1 MKKSKFFFLL
11 IALLVMG
18 KSSWAQNQWH
28 ETWTSGG
35 TTCTL
40 TMDDHDFY
48 TLTVSVAEGQ
58 DGVMADYTET
68 APAPWHEYVT
78 DIHTLVIEEGV
89 KEIGKWA
96 FIQFNINSVTLPQ
109 SLRVIKTDAFRNST
123 MSIIDIPST
132 VTYIEAG
139 AFHYC
144 EQLYDVYC
152 YAKAE
157 DILWGG
163 SNLDFITGEG
173 TASYPYPR
181 TTKMHVLPTRL
192 AAFQSK
198 YGTSLNVTFTA
209 ENMAPTDSWTDPGNY
224 AESFSSAEGN
234 TINIQN
240 EAELARLAYLL
251 NSGEQGFD
259 QHGVIN
265 LAADL
270 DLSEH
275 YWIPI
280 GDAAHPFGSTFN
292 GNGHQITD
300 VYVNRSDQ
308 AYNGLFG
315 YAEGK
320 YWDDY
325 HGVGLNQANIN
336 NLVLKN
342 SIIIGG
348 DFTGGIVGRMT
359 YSSFLTN
366 VVCHAQ
372 VSGSG
377 NAGGLIGEVQ
387 DASYDHFV
395 SGSSPYPPEIKD
407 CLYLGNAVTGSNGY
421 TGYIIG
427 NYVLRYDV
435 TPPCVGAEVINTY
448 FCNNNLPDINPKD
461 VRAYIFKK
469 QVTVSPKVK
478 VDFSGTGV
486 AYNDVF
492 YAPNGAT
499 VNFNVYCEDL
509 SEIVTGVSVN
519 GTSVGTTSGSYSYTV
534 DASTPTE
541 YTINVTTESIGITGE
556 GTADNPYIITNEAQW
571 NAIAR
576 EVEQGR
582 NFSGQYLKLGN
593 DISVSTM
600 VGTSNDYHHTYFF
613 AGNFN
618 GDGHTL
624 TFNCGTESEPFN
636 EDYCA
641 PFHSAKNATITNLTV
656 VGDIY
661 TARRY
666 AAGFIAESENN
677 IIQDC
682 LSSINIHSTYAG
694 QGCHGGFMG
703 YVSCGGLTSQIIGC
717 VFNGSLL
724 GPNTTKVGGF
734 VGIGYAS
741 GVAYGHVQVNN
752 SFFVP
757 TNITV
762 GEDESCTF
770 VTRSGFDLYRGD
782 MSFYTTAL
790 GTVQGQPCS
799 TQTSENEI
807 YRKHTPIDGE
817 TYYSAI
823 TITDLESTYYGDGNA
838 ISVNP
843 TLKDAYDHLLTLETD
858 YTLTIY
864 DNENNI
870 VEELTASGNYTL
882 IINSVEDGN
891 CFGSKTHPF
900 NVVRLPG
907 SGTADDP
914 FIIASAEDWETFAN
928 TVKQGNTYSG
938 KYVSLTEDIT
948 VPMEEDTNDAVM
960 VGTSEHPFAGT
971 FTSAE
976 QKTLTF
982 NCGTE
987 EEPFDY
993 DYCAP
998 FRYIDGAT
1006 IEKLNIA
1013 GIIYTDDQYA
1023 GGLVAQAKGAWSI
1036 KDCVNSVSL
1045 NSTMGDY
1052 DDGFGYYGGFVG
1064 EAIECGGENTGFLRC
1079 IFKGQFAGGEDIKA
1093 VGGFVGEVADGETLY
1108 VKECLFMPY
1117 LIDLAPDDSN
1127 NSTIAR
1133 GGISCEQVFYVNPLG
1148 AEQGFQAYAYT
1159 TEPAGIGEHI
1169 EDNLFASFFEN
1180 GILYAEQYYAP
1191 TQPYYFII
1199 EGAWNNPDN
1208 WKEGGLPDPSTNVV
1222 IRANATIPSD
1232 CLAVAGAVL
1241 VDNGYTLTIEDGGQL
1256 VHGNAGLTATVKK
1269 NVIGVGTD
1277 VWETANDGW
1286 YFIASP
1292 IEDALAISSFPLGR
1306 FYDLYRFNGS
1316 TMKWENYNNIEH
1328 ASDFAT
1334 LNNGT
1339 GYLYANATDF
1349 TLSFT
1354 GELKPYSEANHANE
1368 VDVDAGWN
1376 LIGNPFVCNVYA
1388 DRSFYKMNA
1397 AGTAIEA
1404 VENYGANPIAPC
1416 TGIVINAAEA
1426 GAVTFTRNAPSMS
1439 NNNGNIQIALAQTT
1453 NTRGAATAIDNA
1465 IVSFNEGTTLP
1476 KFRFGDNAEIYIPQG
1491 NEDYAIVSAEA
1502 QGELPLNFKAHENG
1516 TYTLTVS
1523 ETANSQLSTV
1533 NYLHL
1538 IDNMTGA
1545 DIDLLSNPAYTFQ
1558 AKTTDYVSRFK
1569 LVFSISGDANDDNAP
1584 FAFISN
1590 GEIIINGTGTLQ
1602 VIDLLGHVLI
1612 TDEVNSAFRIQHSAF
1627 STGVYVLRLIDG
1639 ENVRTQKI
1647 VID

>member
-1 MKKSKFFFLL
+1 MKRTSIFFLL
-11 IALLVMG
+11 VALLVIG
-18 KSSWAQNQWH
+18 KFSWAQDEWPK
-28 ETWTSGG
+28 TWTSGG

-40 TMDDHDFY
+40 TMDQQY
-48 TLTVSVAEGQ
+48 YYALTVSVAEGQ
-58 DGVMADYTET
+58 DGIMADYTET

-78 DIHTLVIEEGV
+78 NIHTLVIEEGV

-123 MSIIDIPST
+123 MTIIYIPST

-181 TTKMHVLPTRL
+181 TTKMHVYPTRV

-209 ENMAPTDSWTDPGNY
+209 ENMAPTDSWTDAGNY

-251 NSGEQGFD
+251 NSGEQSFD
-259 QHGVIN
+259 QDGVIN

-270 DLSEH
+270 DLSAH
-275 YWIPI
+275 YWVPI

-292 GNGHQITD
+292 GNGHQISD
-300 VYVNRSDQ
+300 VYVNRGDQ

-320 YWDDY
+320 YWDEHY
-325 HGVGLNQANIN
+325 GVGLNKAKIN
-336 NLVLKN
+336 DLVLKN

-359 YSSFLTN
+359 YWSFLTN

-387 DASYDHFV
+387 DASYDHLI
-395 SGSSPYPPEIKD
+395 SGSTPYPPEIKN

-427 NYVLRYDV
+427 NYLLRYDT

-448 FCNNNLPDINPKD
+448 FCNNNLPDINQKD

-509 SEIVTGVSVN
+509 SEVVNGVSVN
-519 GTSVGTTSGSYSYTV
+519 GTLVGTTSGSYSYTV
-534 DASTPTE
+534 DASTATE
-541 YTINVTTESIGITGE
+541 YNINVTTENIGITGE

-571 NAIAR
+571 NTIAR
-576 EVEQGR
+576 EVAQER
-582 NFSGQYLKLGN
+582 NFSGQYLKLDA
-593 DISVSTM
+593 DISVTTM
-600 VGTSNDYHHTYFF
+600 VGTSNDYHFNKFF

-641 PFHSAKNATITNLTV
+641 PFHSAKNAIITNLTV

-703 YVSCGGLTSQIIGC
+703 YVDCTQQTSQIIGC
-717 VFNGSLL
+717 VFNGSLI

-734 VGIGYAS
+734 VGIGDCR
-741 GVAYGHVQVNN
+741 GMAYGHVQVND

-762 GEDESCTF
+762 GTDESCTF
-770 VTRSGFDLYRGD
+770 ATRGGFDLYRGD

-807 YRKHTPIDGE
+807 YRKHTPIDGG

-838 ISVNP
+838 INVNP
-843 TLKDAYDHLLTLETD
+843 TLKDAYEHLLTLGTD

-864 DNENNI
+864 DAENNI
-870 VEELTASGNYTL
+870 VDELTASGNYTL
-882 IINSVEDGN
+882 IISSVEGGN

-938 KYVSLTEDIT
+938 KYVSLTKDIT
-948 VPMEEDTNDAVM
+948 VSTM
-960 VGTSEHPFAGT
+960 VGTSDHPFTGT

-1013 GIIYTDDQYA
+1013 GTIYTDDQYA

-1064 EAIECGGENTGFLRC
+1064 EAIECGGEGAEILRC
-1079 IFKGQFAGGEDIKA
+1079 IFNGQFVGQNAKA
-1093 VGGFVGEVADGETLY
+1093 VGGFVGEVAEGHTLY
-1108 VKECLFMPY
+1108 VKECLFMPF

-1159 TEPAGIGEHI
+1159 TEPAGIGEYLENNH
-1169 EDNLFASFFEN
+1169 FASFYEN
-1180 GILYAEQYYAP
+1180 GIHYAEQYYAP
-1191 TQPYYFII
+1191 TPPYYFIR
-1199 EGAWNNPDN
+1199 EGDWSNPDN
-1208 WKEGGLPDPSTNVV
+1208 WKEGGLPTASDNVV
-1222 IRANATIPSD
+1222 IRANATIPSG

-1292 IEDALAISSFPLGR
+1292 IEDALAISSFTLGR
-1306 FYDLYRFNGS
+1306 FHDLYRFNGS

-1328 ASDFAT
+1328 AIDFAT

-1339 GYLYANATDF
+1339 GYLYANAIDF
-1349 TLSFT
+1349 TLYFT

-1368 VDVDAGWN
+1368 VGVDAGWN

-1397 AGTAIEA
+1397 EGTAIEA
-1404 VENYGANPIAPC
+1404 VENYADNPIAPC

-1426 GAVTFTRNAPSMS
+1426 DSVTFTRNAPSMS
-1439 NNNGNIQIALAQTT
+1439 NNKGNIQIALAQAS
-1453 NTRGAATAIDNA
+1453 NTRGNAIIDNA
-1465 IVSFNEGTTLP
+1465 IVSFNEGTALP

-1491 NEDYAIVSAEA
+1491 NEDYAIVSAET
-1502 QGELPLNFKAHENG
+1502 QGELPLNFKARENG

-1523 ETANSQLSTV
+1523 ETANCQLSTV

-1545 DIDLLSNPAYTFQ
+1545 DIDLLSQPAYTFQ
-1558 AKTTDYVSRFK
+1558 AKTTDYASRFR
-1569 LVFSISGDANDDNAP
+1569 LVFAMNNEDNPNNNDN
-1584 FAFISN
+1584 FAFESN
-1590 GEIIINGTGTLQ
+1590 GAIIVNGTGTLQ

-1612 TDEVNSAFRIQHSAF
+1612 TDEVNSAFHIPHSAF

>member
-1 MKKSKFFFLL
+1 MKRTGLFFLL
-11 IALLVMG
+11 FALLVMG
-18 KSSWAQNQWH
+18 KFSWAQNGWH
-28 ETWTSGG
+28 ETWTSGR

-40 TMDDHDFY
+40 TMDDHNFY
-48 TLTVSVAEGQ
+48 ALTVSVGEGQ
-58 DGVMADYTET
+58 DGVMADYTSD

-173 TASYPYPR
+173 TTSYPFPR
-181 TTKMHVLPTRL
+181 TTKMHVFPTRL

-198 YGTSLNVTFTA
+198 YGTSLNVTFTS

-224 AESFSSAEGN
+224 AESFSSYEGN

-251 NSGEQGFD
+251 NSGEQSFD
-259 QHGVIN
+259 QDGVIN

-270 DLSEH
+270 DLSAH
-275 YWIPI
+275 YWVPI
-280 GDAAHPFGSTFN
+280 GDAIHPFGSTFN
-292 GNGHQITD
+292 GNGHQISD
-300 VYVNRSDQ
+300 VYVNRGDQ

-315 YAEGK
+315 HAEGK
-320 YWDDY
+320 YWDEHY
-325 HGVGLNQANIN
+325 GVGLNKAKIN
-336 NLVLKN
+336 DLVLKN

-359 YSSFLTN
+359 YWSFLTN
-366 VVCHAQ
+366 VVCYAQ

-387 DASYDHFV
+387 DASYDHLI
-395 SGSSPYPPEIKD
+395 SGSTPYPPEIKN
-407 CLYLGNAVTGSNGY
+407 CLYLGNAVTGSDGF

-427 NYVLRYDV
+427 NYLLRYDV
-435 TPPCVGAEVINTY
+435 TPPCVGAEVTNTY
-448 FCNNNLPDINPKD
+448 FCNNNLPDINQKD

-478 VDFSGTGV
+478 IDFSGTGV
-486 AYNDVF
+486 AYNDAF

-509 SEIVTGVSVN
+509 SEVVNGVSVN

-534 DASTPTE
+534 DASTATE
-541 YTINVTTESIGITGE
+541 YIINVTTEDIGFTGE
-556 GTADNPYIITNEAQW
+556 GTAENPYIITTEEQW
-571 NAIAR
+571 NTIAR
-576 EVEQGR
+576 EVAQER
-582 NFSGQYLKLGN
+582 NFSGQYLKLGA
-593 DISVSTM
+593 DISVTTM
-600 VGTSNDYHHTYFF
+600 VGTSNDYHFNRFF

-641 PFHSAKNATITNLTV
+641 PFHSAKNAIITNLTV

-666 AAGFIAESENN
+666 AAGFVAESQNN

-703 YVSCGGLTSQIIGC
+703 YVDCTQQTSQIIGC

-734 VGIGYAS
+734 VGIGDCR
-741 GVAYGHVQVNN
+741 GMAYGHVQVND

-762 GEDESCTF
+762 GEDGSCTF
-770 VTRSGFDLYRGD
+770 VTKGGFDLYRGD
-782 MSFYTTAL
+782 MAFYTTAL

-817 TYYSAI
+817 MYYSAI
-823 TITDLESTYYGDGNA
+823 TITNLESTYYGDGNA

-843 TLKDAYDHLLTLETD
+843 TLKDAYGHTLNLETD

-864 DNENNI
+864 DAENNI

-882 IINSVEDGN
+882 IISSVEGGN
-891 CFGSKTHPF
+891 CFGSKTHAF
-900 NVVRLPG
+900 TVVRLPG
-907 SGTADDP
+907 SGTAEDP
-914 FIIASAEDWETFAN
+914 FIIASTQDWEVFAN
-928 TVKQGNTYSG
+928 TVNQGNTYSG
-938 KYVSLTEDIT
+938 KYVSLTADIT
-948 VPMEEDTNDAVM
+948 VSTM
-960 VGTSEHPFAGT
+960 VGTSEHPFTGT
-971 FTSAE
+971 FSSAE

-982 NCGTE
+982 NYGTE
-987 EEPFDY
+987 EEPFNY

-1013 GIIYTDDQYA
+1013 GSIYIHDQYA
-1023 GGLVAQAKGAWSI
+1023 GGLVAQANGAWSI
-1036 KDCVNSVSL
+1036 KDCVNSVSIH
-1045 NSTMGDY
+1045 STIGNIY
-1052 DDGFGYYGGFVG
+1052 DGFGYYGGFVG
-1064 EAIECGGENTGFLRC
+1064 EAVECGGEGTGILRC
-1079 IFKGQFAGGEDIKA
+1079 IFKGQFVGPNAKA
-1093 VGGFVGEVADGETLY
+1093 VGGFVGEVAAGYTLY
-1108 VKECLFMPY
+1108 VKECLFMPF
-1117 LIDLAPDDSN
+1117 LIDLALDDTN

-1133 GGISCEQVFYVNPLG
+1133 GGISCDKVFYVNPLG
-1148 AEQGFQAYAYT
+1148 AEQGFQAYTYALM
-1159 TEPAGIGEHI
+1159 PSDIGEHL
-1169 EDNLFASFFEN
+1169 EDNLFASFYEN
-1180 GILYAEQYYAP
+1180 GIYYEGQYYAP
-1191 TQPYYFII
+1191 SKPFYFII
-1199 EGAWNNPDN
+1199 AGNWNNPDN
-1208 WKEGGLPDPSTNVV
+1208 WKEGGLPTASNNVV
-1222 IRANATIPSD
+1222 IRANATIPSG
-1232 CLAVAGAVL
+1232 CVAVAGAVL

-1269 NVIGVGTD
+1269 EITGVGNSWLSD
-1277 VWETANDGW
+1277 NNGW
-1286 YFIASP
+1286 HFIASP
-1292 IEDALAISSFPLGR
+1292 IVAENGIDPEVISHLIGINF
-1306 FYDLYRFNGS
+1306 DLYRLKG
-1316 TMKWENYNNIEH
+1316 TRWENAKVDDE
-1328 ASDFAT
+1328 DFV
-1334 LNNGT
+1334 LENGT
-1339 GYLYANATDF
+1339 GYLYANKRTVSLRF
-1349 TLSFT
+1349 S
-1354 GELKPYSEANHANE
+1354 GELKPYSEANGSNE
-1368 VDVDAGWN
+1368 VSVSAGWN

-1397 AGTAIEA
+1397 EGTAVEA
-1404 VENYGANPIAPC
+1404 VENYAAYPIAPC
-1416 TGIVINAAEA
+1416 TGIVIKANEA
-1426 GAVTFTRNAPSMS
+1426 GTVTLTKGTQQQNANQGS
-1439 NNNGNIQIALAQTT
+1439 IQITLSQVVEPVETPSAKVGPSTSSGTLT
-1453 NTRGAATAIDNA
+1453 IDKA
-1465 IVSFNEGTTLP
+1465 IVSFNENAALP
-1476 KFRFGDNAEIYIPQG
+1476 KFRYGDNAEIYISQG
-1491 NEDYAIVSAEA
+1491 NDDYAIAYSDK
-1502 QGELPLNFKAHENG
+1502 QGEMPLNFKAKEDNE
-1516 TYTLTVS
+1516 YI
-1523 ETANSQLSTV
+1523 LSF
-1533 NYLHL
+1533 NLEGIEMDYLHL
-1538 IDNMTGA
+1538 IDCMTGA
-1545 DIDLLSNPAYTFQ
+1545 DIDLLQ
-1558 AKTTDYVSRFK
+1558 APSYSFKATTQDDESRFK
-1569 LVFSISGDANDDNAP
+1569 LVFAA
-1584 FAFISN
+1584 
-1590 GEIIINGTGTLQ
+1590 
-1602 VIDLLGHVLI
+1602 
-1612 TDEVNSAFRIQHSAF
+1612 
-1627 STGVYVLRLIDG
+1627 
-1639 ENVRTQKI
+1639 KK
-1647 VID
+1647 

>member
-1 MKKSKFFFLL
+1 
-11 IALLVMG
+11 MG
-18 KSSWAQNQWH
+18 KFSWAQDEWPK
-28 ETWTSGG
+28 TWISGG

-40 TMDDHDFY
+40 TMDDHNFY
-48 TLTVSVAEGQ
+48 ALTVSVAEGQ
-58 DGVMADYTET
+58 DGVMADYTESS
-68 APAPWHEYVT
+68 PAPWHEYVT

-123 MSIIDIPST
+123 MSTIDIPST

-163 SNLDFITGEG
+163 SNADFITVE
-173 TASYPYPR
+173 YEMCR

-209 ENMAPTDSWTDPGNY
+209 ENMDPVGNWTDAGNY
-224 AESFSSAEGN
+224 AEEFSSAEGN

-270 DLSEH
+270 DLSAH
-275 YWIPI
+275 YWVPI

-315 YAEGK
+315 HAEGK

-359 YSSFLTN
+359 YRSFLTN
-366 VVCHAQ
+366 VVCFAQ

-387 DASYDHFV
+387 DASYDHFI
-395 SGSSPYPPEIKD
+395 SGSTPYPPEIKD
-407 CLYLGNAVTGSNGY
+407 CLYLGNAVTGSDGF
-421 TGYIIG
+421 TGHIIG
-427 NYVLRYDV
+427 NYLLRYDV
-435 TPPCVGAEVINTY
+435 TPPCVGAEVTNTY
-448 FCNNNLPDINPKD
+448 FCNNNLPDINEKD

-492 YAPNGAT
+492 YAPDGAT

-519 GTSVGTTSGSYSYTV
+519 GTTLGTTSGSYSYTV
-534 DASTPTE
+534 DKNAATE
-541 YTINVTTESIGITGE
+541 YIINVTTGSIGFIGE
-556 GTADNPYIITNEAQW
+556 GTADNPYIITTEEQW
-571 NAIAR
+571 NTIAR
-576 EVEQGR
+576 EVAQER

-600 VGTSNDYHHTYFF
+600 VGTSNDYHFNKFF

-661 TARRY
+661 TAKRY

-703 YVSCGGLTSQIIGC
+703 YVDCTQQTSQIIGC

-734 VGIGYAS
+734 VGIGDCR
-741 GVAYGHVQVNN
+741 GMAYGHVQVND

-762 GEDESCTF
+762 GTDESCTF
-770 VTRSGFDLYRGD
+770 ATRGGFDLYRGD

-807 YRKHTPIDGE
+807 YRKHTPIDGGM
-817 TYYSAI
+817 YYSAI

-838 ISVNP
+838 INVNP
-843 TLKDAYDHLLTLETD
+843 TLKDAYDHTLNLETD

-864 DNENNI
+864 DAENHM

-882 IINSVEDGN
+882 IIGSVEGGN
-891 CFGSKTHPF
+891 CVGSKTHPF
-900 NVVRLPG
+900 TVVRLEG
-907 SGTADDP
+907 TGTAEDP
-914 FIIASAEDWETFAN
+914 FIIASAADWEIFAN

-938 KYVSLTEDIT
+938 QYVSLTADIT
-948 VPMEEDTNDAVM
+948 VPMEEDTSDAVM
-960 VGTSEHPFAGT
+960 VGTSDHPFAGT

-982 NCGTE
+982 NCGTA
-987 EEPFDY
+987 EEPFDD

-1013 GIIYTDDQYA
+1013 GIIYTDGQYA
-1023 GGLVAQAKGAWSI
+1023 GSLVAQAKGAWSI
-1036 KDCVNSVSL
+1036 KDCVSSVSL
-1045 NSTMGDY
+1045 NSTMGSIY
-1052 DDGFGYYGGFVG
+1052 DGFGYYGGFVG
-1064 EAIECGGENTGFLRC
+1064 EAVECGGENTGFLRC
-1079 IFKGQFAGGEDIKA
+1079 IFKGQFVGGEDIKA
-1093 VGGFVGEVADGETLY
+1093 VGGFVGEVADGEVLN

-1148 AEQGFQAYAYT
+1148 AEQGFQAYTY
-1159 TEPAGIGEHI
+1159 ELMPAGIGELI
-1169 EDNLFASFFEN
+1169 ENNSFASFYSN
-1180 GILYAEQYYAP
+1180 GIDYDGHYYAP
-1191 TQPYYFII
+1191 GAPVYFVIAGNWD
-1199 EGAWNNPDN
+1199 EADN
-1208 WKEGGLPDPSTNVV
+1208 WSSGVLPTSSSNVV
-1222 IRANATIPSD
+1222 IQANATIPSD
-1232 CLAVAGAVL
+1232 CLAEAGSVMI
-1241 VDNGYTLTIEDGGQL
+1241 DNGKTLTIEDGGQL

-1269 NVIGVGTD
+1269 EITGVGES
-1277 VWETANDGW
+1277 WSSASNGW
-1286 YFIASP
+1286 HFIASP
-1292 IEDALAISSFPLGR
+1292 IVAENGTDPQDVSYLIGLNF
-1306 FYDLYRFNGS
+1306 DLYRLLD
-1316 TMKWENYNNIEH
+1316 TTWENAKAHED
-1328 ASDFAT
+1328 DFA
-1334 LNNGT
+1334 LENGV
-1339 GYLYANATDF
+1339 GYLYASKKTVS
-1349 TLSFT
+1349 LGFT
-1354 GELKPYSEANHANE
+1354 GELKPYSEANGDNE
-1368 VDVDAGWN
+1368 VGVDAGWN

-1397 AGTAIEA
+1397 AGTGIEA
-1404 VENYGANPIAPC
+1404 VENYGTNPIAPC

-1426 GAVTFTRNAPSMS
+1426 ESVTFTRNAPSMS
-1439 NNNGNIQIALAQTT
+1439 NNKGNIQIALAQAS
-1453 NTRGAATAIDNA
+1453 NTRGNAIIDNA
-1465 IVSFNEGTTLP
+1465 IVSFNEGAVLP

-1491 NEDYAIVSAEA
+1491 NEDYAIAYSDK
-1502 QGELPLNFKAHENG
+1502 QGEMPLNFKATKNG
-1516 TYTLTVS
+1516 EYTLNINPDGV
-1523 ETANSQLSTV
+1523 ELG
-1533 NYLHL
+1533 YLHL
-1538 IDNMTGA
+1538 VDNMTGA
-1545 DIDLLSNPAYTFQ
+1545 DIDLLSKLAYTFQ
-1558 AKTTDYVSRFK
+1558 ARTDDYASRFR
-1569 LVFSISGDANDDNAP
+1569 LVFRANNNNIDNESND

-1590 GEIIINGTGTLQ
+1590 SNLVVNGEGTLQ
-1602 VIDLLGHVLI
+1602 VIDMLGHILLCR
-1612 TDEVNSAFRIQHSAF
+1612 EVHSDSRLLSSDFLNS
-1627 STGVYVLRLIDG
+1627 GVYVLRLING

>member
-1 MKKSKFFFLL
+1 MKKNRFFFLL
-11 IALLVMG
+11 VALLVMG
-18 KSSWAQNQWH
+18 KFSWAQDEWPK
-28 ETWTSGG
+28 TWISGG

-40 TMDDHDFY
+40 TMDDHYFY
-48 TLTVSVAEGQ
+48 ALTVSVAEGQ

-68 APAPWHEYVT
+68 APAPWNAYVD

-96 FIQFNINSVTLPQ
+96 FIQFKINSVTLPQ

-123 MSIIDIPST
+123 MSTIDIPST

-209 ENMAPTDSWTDPGNY
+209 ENMAPTDSWTDAGNY

-251 NSGEQGFD
+251 NSGEQSFD
-259 QHGVIN
+259 QDGVIN

-270 DLSEH
+270 DLSAH
-275 YWIPI
+275 YWVPI

-300 VYVNRSDQ
+300 VYVNRGDQ

-320 YWDDY
+320 YWEEY
-325 HGVGLNQANIN
+325 YGVGLNKAKIN
-336 NLVLKN
+336 DLVLKN

-359 YSSFLTN
+359 YWSFLTN

-372 VSGSG
+372 VSG
-377 NAGGLIGEVQ
+377 NVKVGGLIGEVQ
-387 DASYDHFV
+387 DAAYDHLI
-395 SGSSPYPPEIKD
+395 SGSTPYPPEIKD
-407 CLYLGNAVTGSNGY
+407 CLYLGNAVTGNGL
-421 TGYIIG
+421 TAYIIG
-427 NYVLRYDV
+427 NYLIRTDV
-435 TPPCVGAEVINTY
+435 SNPSCVGAEVTNTY
-448 FCNNNLPDINPKD
+448 FCNNNLPDINDLD
-461 VRAYIFKK
+461 VRSYIFKK

-486 AYNDVF
+486 AYNDAF

-519 GTSVGTTSGSYSYTV
+519 GTSLGTTSGSYSYTV
-534 DASTPTE
+534 DASTATE
-541 YTINVTTESIGITGE
+541 YIINVTTEDIGITGE
-556 GTADNPYIITNEAQW
+556 GTADNPYVITTEAQW

-576 EVEQGR
+576 EVAQGR

-600 VGTSNDYHHTYFF
+600 VGTSNDYHYTYFF

-624 TFNCGTESEPFN
+624 TFNCGTESEPFD

-656 VGDIY
+656 TGDIY

-666 AAGFIAESENN
+666 AAGFVAESENN

-682 LSSINIHSTYAG
+682 LSSINIHSTYVG

-770 VTRSGFDLYRGD
+770 ATRGGFDLYRGD

-807 YRKHTPIDGE
+807 YCKHTPIDGG

-823 TITDLESTYYGDGNA
+823 TITDLESTYYGDGNV

-864 DNENNI
+864 DAENNI

-882 IINSVEDGN
+882 IINSVEGGN

-900 NVVRLPG
+900 TVVRLEG
-907 SGTADDP
+907 SGTAEDP
-914 FIIASAEDWETFAN
+914 FIIATAADWVIFAN

-948 VPMEEDTNDAVM
+948 VPMEEDTSDAVM
-960 VGTSEHPFAGT
+960 VGTSDHPFTGT
-971 FTSAE
+971 FTSSE

-1013 GIIYTDDQYA
+1013 GSIYTDDQYA
-1023 GGLVAQAKGAWSI
+1023 GGLVAQAKGDWCI
-1036 KDCVNSVSL
+1036 KDCVNSISIH
-1045 NSTMGDY
+1045 STMGDIY
-1052 DDGFGYYGGFVG
+1052 DGFGYYGGFVG
-1064 EAIECGGENTGFLRC
+1064 EAVECGGENTGFLRC
-1079 IFKGQFAGGEDIKA
+1079 IFKGQFVGGEDIKA

-1117 LIDLAPDDSN
+1117 LINLTPDDSN

-1133 GGISCEQVFYVNPLG
+1133 GGISCDKVFYVNPLG
-1148 AEQGFQAYAYT
+1148 AEQGFQAYTY
-1159 TEPAGIGEHI
+1159 ELMPADIGNHLE
-1169 EDNLFASFFEN
+1169 NNSFASFYEN
-1180 GILYAEQYYAP
+1180 GIYYEGQYYAP
-1191 TQPYYFII
+1191 SKPFYFII
-1199 EGAWNNPDN
+1199 AGNWNNPDN
-1208 WKEGGLPDPSTNVV
+1208 WKEGGLPTASNNVV

-1232 CLAVAGAVL
+1232 CLAVAGAVV

-1269 NVIGVGTD
+1269 EIAGVGTD

-1292 IEDALAISSFPLGR
+1292 IEDALAISSFTLGR
-1306 FYDLYRFNGS
+1306 FHDLYRFNGS

-1328 ASDFAT
+1328 AIDFAT

-1339 GYLYANATDF
+1339 GYLYANAIDF
-1349 TLSFT
+1349 TLYFT

-1368 VDVDAGWN
+1368 VSVDAGWN

-1388 DRSFYKMNA
+1388 NQPFFKMNA

-1426 GAVTFTRNAPSMS
+1426 DSVTFTRNAPSMS

-1545 DIDLLSNPAYTFQ
+1545 DIDLLSQPAYTFQ
-1558 AKTTDYVSRFK
+1558 ANTNDYASRFR
-1569 LVFSISGDANDDNAP
+1569 LVFARNEANNDNDP

-1590 GEIIINGTGTLQ
+1590 GEIIINGTGMLQ
-1602 VIDLLGHVLI
+1602 VIDLLGHMLI
-1612 TDEVNSAFRIQHSAF
+1612 TDEVNSAFRISHSAF
-1627 STGVYVLRLIDG
+1627 STGLYVLRLIDG

>member
-11 IALLVMG
+11 VALLVMG
-18 KSSWAQNQWH
+18 KFSWAQDEWPK
-28 ETWTSGG
+28 TWISGG
-35 TTCTL
+35 TTCSL
-40 TMDDHDFY
+40 TMDDHYFY
-48 TLTVSVAEGQ
+48 ALTVSVGEGQ

-78 DIHTLVIEEGV
+78 DIHTLVIQEGV

-96 FIQFNINSVTLPQ
+96 FIQFNINSVGLPQ

-173 TASYPYPR
+173 TGSYPYPR
-181 TTKMHVLPTRL
+181 TTMMHVFPTQL

-224 AESFSSAEGN
+224 AESFSSADGN

-251 NSGEQGFD
+251 NSGEQSFD
-259 QHGVIN
+259 QNGVIN
-265 LAADL
+265 LVADL
-270 DLSEH
+270 DLSAH
-275 YWIPI
+275 YWVPI
-280 GDAAHPFGSTFN
+280 GDAAHPFGATFN

-300 VYVNRSDQ
+300 VYVNRGDQ

-325 HGVGLNQANIN
+325 YGVGLNNAKIN
-336 NLVLKN
+336 DLVLKN

-359 YSSFLTN
+359 YWSFLTN
-366 VVCHAQ
+366 VVCYAQ
-372 VSGSG
+372 VNGSG

-387 DASYDHFV
+387 DASYDHLI
-395 SGSSPYPPEIKD
+395 SGSTPYPPEIKD
-407 CLYLGNAVTGSNGY
+407 CLYLGNAVTGSDGF

-427 NYVLRYDV
+427 NYLLRYDV
-435 TPPCVGAEVINTY
+435 TPPCVGAEVTNTY
-448 FCNNNLPDINPKD
+448 FCNNNLPGINDKD
-461 VRAYIFKK
+461 ERAYIFKK
-469 QVTVSPKVK
+469 QVTVSPKVN

-492 YAPNGAT
+492 YAPDGAT

-534 DASTPTE
+534 DASTATE
-541 YTINVTTESIGITGE
+541 YIINVTTEDIGITGE
-556 GTADNPYIITNEAQW
+556 GTAENPYIITTEAQW
-571 NAIAR
+571 NTIAR
-576 EVEQGR
+576 EVAQER
-582 NFSGQYLKLGN
+582 NFSGQYLKLGA
-593 DISVSTM
+593 DISVTTM
-600 VGTSNDYHHTYFF
+600 VGTSNDYHFNKFF

-641 PFHSAKNATITNLTV
+641 PFHNAKNATITNLTV
-656 VGDIY
+656 AGDIY

-666 AAGFIAESENN
+666 AAGFVAESENN

-703 YVSCGGLTSQIIGC
+703 YVDCTQLTSQIIGC

-734 VGIGYAS
+734 VGIGDCR
-741 GVAYGHVQVNN
+741 GMAYGHVQVNN

-762 GEDESCTF
+762 GTDGSCTF
-770 VTRSGFDLYRGD
+770 ATRGGFDLYRGD

-817 TYYSAI
+817 TYYSTI

-838 ISVNP
+838 INVNP
-843 TLKDAYDHLLTLETD
+843 TLKDAYDHTLNLETD
-858 YTLTIY
+858 YTLTVY
-864 DNENNI
+864 DAENHI

-882 IINSVEDGN
+882 IINSVEGGN

-900 NVVRLPG
+900 NVVRLNG
-907 SGTADDP
+907 SGTAEDP
-914 FIIASAEDWETFAN
+914 FIIASDTDWDIFAN
-928 TVKQGNTYSG
+928 TVNQGNTYSD
-938 KYVSLTEDIT
+938 KYVSLTDDIT
-948 VPMEEDTNDAVM
+948 VSTM

-982 NCGTE
+982 NCGTA
-987 EEPFDY
+987 EEPFNY

-998 FRYIDGAT
+998 FRYIDGAA

-1036 KDCVNSVSL
+1036 KDCVNSVSIH
-1045 NSTMGDY
+1045 STMGDY

-1064 EAIECGGENTGFLRC
+1064 EAVECGGENTGFLRC
-1079 IFKGQFAGGEDIKA
+1079 IFKGQFVGGEDIKA
-1093 VGGFVGEVADGETLY
+1093 VGGFLGEVADGETLY

-1117 LIDLAPDDSN
+1117 LINLTPDDSN

-1133 GGISCEQVFYVNPLG
+1133 GGISCDKVFYVNPLG
-1148 AEQGFQAYAYT
+1148 AEQGFQAYTY
-1159 TEPAGIGEHI
+1159 ELMPADIGNHLE
-1169 EDNLFASFFEN
+1169 NNSFASFYEN
-1180 GILYAEQYYAP
+1180 GIYYEGQYYAP
-1191 TQPYYFII
+1191 SKPFYFII
-1199 EGAWNNPDN
+1199 AGNWNNPDN
-1208 WKEGGLPDPSTNVV
+1208 WKEGGLPTASNNVV

-1269 NVIGVGTD
+1269 EITGVGD
-1277 VWETANDGW
+1277 SWSSASDGW
-1286 YFIASP
+1286 HFIASP
-1292 IEDALAISSFPLGR
+1292 IVAENGISPTQVSNLIGFNI
-1306 FYDLYRFNGS
+1306 DLYRLNG
-1316 TMKWENYNNIEH
+1316 TIWENAKAHED
-1328 ASDFAT
+1328 DFF
-1334 LNNGT
+1334 LENGT
-1339 GYLYANATDF
+1339 GYLYANKSTVS
-1349 TLSFT
+1349 LVFT

-1368 VDVDAGWN
+1368 VGVDAGWN
-1376 LIGNPFVCNVYA
+1376 LIGNPFVCNVYVNQP
-1388 DRSFYKMNA
+1388 FYKMNTE
-1397 AGTAIEA
+1397 GTAIEA

-1439 NNNGNIQIALAQTT
+1439 NNNGNIQIALAQAS
-1453 NTRGAATAIDNA
+1453 NTRGNAIIDNA

-1491 NEDYAIVSAEA
+1491 DEDYAIVSAEA
-1502 QGELPLNFKAHENG
+1502 QGELPLNFKARENG

-1523 ETANSQLSTV
+1523 ETANCQHSTV

-1545 DIDLLSNPAYTFQ
+1545 DIDLLNNPAYTFQ
-1558 AKTTDYVSRFK
+1558 AKTTDYVSRFR
-1569 LVFSISGDANDDNAP
+1569 LVFAMNNEDNPNNNDN
-1584 FAFISN
+1584 FAFESN
-1590 GEIIINGTGTLQ
+1590 GAIIVNGTGTLQ
-1602 VIDLLGHVLI
+1602 VIDMLGHQILTKEI
-1612 TDEVNSAFRIQHSAF
+1612 PTLNSQLSTSLQACMSSAS
-1627 STGVYVLRLIDG
+1627 ST
-1639 ENVRTQKI
+1639 VRTSGHRKS
-1647 VID
+1647 

>member
-1 MKKSKFFFLL
+1 MKKNKFFFLL
-11 IALLVMG
+11 VALLVMG
-18 KSSWAQNQWH
+18 KFSWAQDEWPK
-28 ETWTSGG
+28 TWNSGG

-40 TMDDHDFY
+40 TMDDHY
-48 TLTVSVAEGQ
+48 YYALTVSVAEGQ
-58 DGVMADYTET
+58 DGVMADYTSE

-123 MSIIDIPST
+123 MTIIYIPST

-163 SNLDFITGEG
+163 SNADFITVE
-173 TASYPYPR
+173 YEMCR

-209 ENMAPTDSWTDPGNY
+209 ENMAPTDSWTDAGNY

-251 NSGEQGFD
+251 NSGEQSFD
-259 QHGVIN
+259 QDGVIN

-270 DLSEH
+270 DLSAH
-275 YWIPI
+275 YWVPI
-280 GDAAHPFGSTFN
+280 GDATHPFGSTFN

-300 VYVNRSDQ
+300 VYVNRGDQ

-320 YWDDY
+320 YWDEHY
-325 HGVGLNQANIN
+325 GVGLNKAKIN
-336 NLVLKN
+336 DLVLKN

-359 YSSFLTN
+359 YWSFLTN

-387 DASYDHFV
+387 DASYDHLI
-395 SGSSPYPPEIKD
+395 SGSTPYPPEIKN
-407 CLYLGNAVTGSNGY
+407 CLYLGNAVTGSNGF

-427 NYVLRYDV
+427 NYLLRYDV

-448 FCNNNLPDINPKD
+448 FCNNNLPDINDKD

-492 YAPNGAT
+492 YAPDSAT
-499 VNFNVYCEDL
+499 VNFNVYCQDL
-509 SEIVTGVSVN
+509 SEVVNGVSVN
-519 GTSVGTTSGSYSYTV
+519 GTSLGTTSGSYSYTV
-534 DASTPTE
+534 DASTATE
-541 YTINVTTESIGITGE
+541 YIINVTTEDIGFTGE
-556 GTADNPYIITNEAQW
+556 GTAENPYIITTEAQW
-571 NAIAR
+571 NTIAR
-576 EVEQGR
+576 EVAQER

-600 VGTSNDYHHTYFF
+600 VGTSNDYHFNKFF

-641 PFHSAKNATITNLTV
+641 PFHSAKNAIITNLTV
-656 VGDIY
+656 AGDIY

-666 AAGFIAESENN
+666 AAGFVAESENN

-703 YVSCGGLTSQIIGC
+703 YVDCTQQTSQIIGC

-734 VGIGYAS
+734 VGIGDCR
-741 GVAYGHVQVNN
+741 GMAYGHVQVND

-762 GEDESCTF
+762 GTDESCTF
-770 VTRSGFDLYRGD
+770 ATRGGFDLYRGD

-823 TITDLESTYYGDGNA
+823 TITNLESTYYGDGNA
-838 ISVNP
+838 INVNP
-843 TLKDAYDHLLTLETD
+843 TLKDAYDHTLNLETD

-864 DNENNI
+864 DAENNI

-882 IINSVEDGN
+882 IISSVEGGN

-914 FIIASAEDWETFAN
+914 FIIATAEDWVIFAN

-948 VPMEEDTNDAVM
+948 VPMEEDSSDAVM
-960 VGTSEHPFAGT
+960 VGTSDHPFTGT
-971 FTSAE
+971 FTSTE

-987 EEPFDY
+987 EEPFNY

-1013 GIIYTDDQYA
+1013 GSIYIHDQYA

-1036 KDCVNSVSL
+1036 KDCVNSVSIH
-1045 NSTMGDY
+1045 STIGNIY
-1052 DDGFGYYGGFVG
+1052 DGFGYYGGFVG
-1064 EAIECGGENTGFLRC
+1064 EAVECGGEGTGFLRC
-1079 IFKGQFAGGEDIKA
+1079 IFKGQFVGPNAKA
-1093 VGGFVGEVADGETLY
+1093 VGGFVGKVTDGEVLY

-1117 LIDLAPDDSN
+1117 LVNLNPDHSD

-1133 GGISCEQVFYVNPLG
+1133 GETSCDKVFYVETLG
-1148 AEQGFQAYAYT
+1148 AEQGLQAYAYT
-1159 TEPAGIGEHI
+1159 LLPAGIGELI
-1169 EDNLFASFFEN
+1169 ENNSFASFYSN
-1180 GILYAEQYYAP
+1180 GIDYDGHYYAP
-1191 TQPYYFII
+1191 GAPVFFIV
-1199 EGAWNNPDN
+1199 EGNWDEADN
-1208 WKEGGLPDPSTNVV
+1208 WSSGVLPTASTNVV
-1222 IRANATIPSD
+1222 IQANVTIPRG
-1232 CLAVAGAVL
+1232 CLAEAGAVM

-1256 VHGNAGLTATVKK
+1256 VHGNAGLAATVKK
-1269 NVIGVGTD
+1269 AITGVG
-1277 VWETANDGW
+1277 VNAWLTASNGW
-1286 YFIASP
+1286 CIIASP
-1292 IEDALAISSFPLGR
+1292 IVSDLAISSFPLGQY
-1306 FYDLYRFNGS
+1306 YDLYRLNDS
-1316 TMKWENYNNIEH
+1316 TMMWENAKNIANN
-1328 ASDFAT
+1328 FTT
-1334 LNNGT
+1334 LNDRT
-1339 GYLYANATDF
+1339 GYLYANAVDF
-1349 TLSFT
+1349 TLYFT
-1354 GELKPYSEANHANE
+1354 GELKPYSEANGDNE
-1368 VDVDAGWN
+1368 VSVDAGWN
-1376 LIGNPFVCNVYA
+1376 LIGNPFACNVYA
-1388 DRSFYKMNA
+1388 DRSFYKMND
-1397 AGTAIEA
+1397 AGTGIEA
-1404 VENYGANPIAPC
+1404 VENYAANPIPPC

-1426 GAVTFTRNAPSMS
+1426 DSVSFTRNAPSLS
-1439 NNNGNIQIALAQTT
+1439 NNKGNIQIALAQAS
-1453 NTRGAATAIDNA
+1453 NTRGNAIIDNA
-1465 IVSFNEGTTLP
+1465 IVSFNEGTALP
-1476 KFRFGDNAEIYIPQG
+1476 KFRFGDHAEIYIPQG
-1491 NEDYAIVSAEA
+1491 NEDYAIVSTEA
-1502 QGELPLNFKAHENG
+1502 QGELPLNFKARENG

-1523 ETANSQLSTV
+1523 ETANCQLSTV

-1545 DIDLLSNPAYTFQ
+1545 DIDLLSQPAYTFQ
-1558 AKTTDYVSRFK
+1558 AKTNDYASRFR
-1569 LVFSISGDANDDNAP
+1569 LVFAMNNEDNPNNNDN
-1584 FAFISN
+1584 FAFESN
-1590 GEIIINGTGTLQ
+1590 GAIIVNGTGTLQ

-1612 TDEVNSAFRIQHSAF
+1612 TDEVNSAFRIPYSAF
-1627 STGVYVLRLIDG
+1627 STGVYVLRLIDDK
-1639 ENVRTQKI
+1639 NVRTQKI

>member
-1 MKKSKFFFLL
+1 MKKTGFFFLL
-11 IALLVMG
+11 VALLVMG
-18 KSSWAQNQWH
+18 KFSWAQDEWPI
-28 ETWTSGG
+28 TWNSGG

-40 TMDDHDFY
+40 DNDGYGFY
-48 TLTVSVAEGQ
+48 ALTVSVADGQ
-58 DGVMADYTET
+58 NGIMADYTET
-68 APAPWHEYVT
+68 APAPWNAYVT
-78 DIHTLVIEEGV
+78 DIHTLVIQEGV

-173 TASYPYPR
+173 TGSYPYPH
-181 TTKMHVLPTRL
+181 TTKMHVFPTRV

-209 ENMAPTDSWTDPGNY
+209 ENMAPTDSWTDAGNY

-251 NSGEQGFD
+251 NSGEQSFD
-259 QHGVIN
+259 QDGVIN

-270 DLSEH
+270 DLSAH
-275 YWIPI
+275 YWVPI
-280 GDAAHPFGSTFN
+280 GDATHPFGSTFN
-292 GNGHQITD
+292 GNGHQISD
-300 VYVNRSDQ
+300 VYVNRGDQ

-320 YWDDY
+320 YWDEHY
-325 HGVGLNQANIN
+325 GVGLNKAKIN
-336 NLVLKN
+336 DLVLKN

-359 YSSFLTN
+359 YWSFLTN

-387 DASYDHFV
+387 DASYDHLI
-395 SGSSPYPPEIKD
+395 SGSTPYPPEIKD
-407 CLYLGNAVTGSNGY
+407 CLYLGNAVTGSDGF

-427 NYVLRYDV
+427 NYLLRYDV
-435 TPPCVGAEVINTY
+435 TPPCVGAEVTNTY
-448 FCNNNLPDINPKD
+448 FCNNNLPDINEKD

-534 DASTPTE
+534 DASTATE
-541 YTINVTTESIGITGE
+541 YIINVTTEDIGITGE
-556 GTADNPYIITNEAQW
+556 GTAENPYIITTEAQW
-571 NAIAR
+571 NTIAR
-576 EVEQGR
+576 EVAQER
-582 NFSGQYLKLGN
+582 NFSGKYLKLGN

-600 VGTSNDYHHTYFF
+600 VGTSNDYHFNKFF

-641 PFHSAKNATITNLTV
+641 PFHSAKNAIITNLTV

-666 AAGFIAESENN
+666 AAGFVAESENN

-703 YVSCGGLTSQIIGC
+703 YVDCTQQTSQIIGC

-734 VGIGYAS
+734 VGIGDCR
-741 GVAYGHVQVNN
+741 GMAYGHVQVND

-762 GEDESCTF
+762 GTDESCTF
-770 VTRSGFDLYRGD
+770 ATRGGFDLYRGD

-807 YRKHTPIDGE
+807 YRKHTPIDGG
-817 TYYSAI
+817 TYYSTI
-823 TITDLESTYYGDGNA
+823 TITDLENTYYGDGNA

-843 TLKDAYDHLLTLETD
+843 TLQDAYEHTLNQGTD
-858 YTLTIY
+858 YTLTIH
-864 DNENNI
+864 DAQNNI

-882 IINSVEDGN
+882 IINSVEGGN
-891 CFGSKTHPF
+891 CFGSKTHAF
-900 NVVRLPG
+900 TVVRLPG
-907 SGTADDP
+907 SGTAEDP
-914 FIIASAEDWETFAN
+914 FIIASAADWEIFSN
-928 TVKQGNTYSG
+928 TVKQGNTYNG

-948 VPMEEDTNDAVM
+948 VPMEEDTSDAVM
-960 VGTSEHPFAGT
+960 VGTSDHPFTGT
-971 FTSAE
+971 FTSSE

-982 NCGTE
+982 NCGTDG
-987 EEPFDY
+987 EPFNY

-1013 GIIYTDDQYA
+1013 GCIYTDDQYA
-1023 GGLVAQAKGAWSI
+1023 GGLVAQAKGDWSI
-1036 KDCVNSVSL
+1036 KDCVNSVSI
-1045 NSTMGDY
+1045 NSSLGYFY
-1052 DDGFGYYGGFVG
+1052 DGIGYYGGYVG
-1064 EAIECGGENTGFLRC
+1064 EAVGCGGEGTGFVRC
-1079 IFKGQFAGGEDIKA
+1079 IFKGQFVGPESKA
-1093 VGGFVGEVADGETLY
+1093 VGGFVGKVADGETLY

-1117 LIDLAPDDSN
+1117 FVNLDPDNSD

-1133 GGISCEQVFYVNPLG
+1133 GETSCDKVFYLQALG
-1148 AEQGFQAYAYT
+1148 AEQGLQAYAYT
-1159 TEPAGIGEHI
+1159 LLPAGIGELI
-1169 EDNLFASFFEN
+1169 ENNSFASFYSN
-1180 GILYAEQYYAP
+1180 GIDYDGQYYAAVTSVYFVREGNWDEAGNWSSGVLP
-1191 TQPYYFII
+1191 T
-1199 EGAWNNPDN
+1199 A
-1208 WKEGGLPDPSTNVV
+1208 SSNVV
-1222 IRANATIPSD
+1222 IQANATIPSD
-1232 CLAVAGAVL
+1232 CLAEAGSVMI
-1241 VDNGYTLTIEDGGQL
+1241 DNGKTLTIEDGGQL
-1256 VHGNAGLTATVKK
+1256 VHGNAGLAATVKK
-1269 NVIGVGTD
+1269 EITGVG
-1277 VWETANDGW
+1277 VNAWLTASDGW

-1292 IEDALAISSFPLGR
+1292 IVSDLAISSFPLGQY
-1306 FYDLYRFNGS
+1306 YDLFRLNDS
-1316 TMKWENYNNIEH
+1316 TMMWENAKNIANN
-1328 ASDFAT
+1328 FTT
-1334 LNNGT
+1334 LNDGT
-1339 GYLYANATDF
+1339 GYLYANALDF
-1349 TLSFT
+1349 TLYFT
-1354 GELKPYSEANHANE
+1354 GELKPYSEANGDNE
-1368 VDVDAGWN
+1368 VSVDAGWN
-1376 LIGNPFVCNVYA
+1376 LIGNPFACNVYA
-1388 DRSFYKMNA
+1388 DRPFYKMDA
-1397 AGTAIEA
+1397 AGTIIEA
-1404 VENYGANPIAPC
+1404 VENYATTAIAPC
-1416 TGIVINAAEA
+1416 TGIMIYATEA
-1426 GAVTFTRNAPSMS
+1426 GTVTFT
-1439 NNNGNIQIALAQTT
+1439 
-1453 NTRGAATAIDNA
+1453 
-1465 IVSFNEGTTLP
+1465 
-1476 KFRFGDNAEIYIPQG
+1476 K
-1491 NEDYAIVSAEA
+1491 
-1502 QGELPLNFKAHENG
+1502 
-1516 TYTLTVS
+1516 
-1523 ETANSQLSTV
+1523 
-1533 NYLHL
+1533 
-1538 IDNMTGA
+1538 
-1545 DIDLLSNPAYTFQ
+1545 
-1558 AKTTDYVSRFK
+1558 
-1569 LVFSISGDANDDNAP
+1569 
-1584 FAFISN
+1584 
-1590 GEIIINGTGTLQ
+1590 
-1602 VIDLLGHVLI
+1602 
-1612 TDEVNSAFRIQHSAF
+1612 
-1627 STGVYVLRLIDG
+1627 
-1639 ENVRTQKI
+1639 RTQQ
-1647 VID
+1647 

>member
-1 MKKSKFFFLL
+1 
-11 IALLVMG
+11 
-18 KSSWAQNQWH
+18 
-28 ETWTSGG
+28 
-35 TTCTL
+35 
-40 TMDDHDFY
+40 MDDHNFY
-48 TLTVSVAEGQ
+48 ALTVSVAEGQ
-58 DGVMADYTET
+58 DGIMADYTSE
-68 APAPWHEYVT
+68 APAPWNAYVN

-96 FIQFNINSVTLPQ
+96 FIQFSINSVTLPQ

-123 MSIIDIPST
+123 MNTIDIPST

-198 YGTSLNVTFTA
+198 YSTSLNVTFTA

-251 NSGEQGFD
+251 NSGEQSFD

-270 DLSEH
+270 DLSAH
-275 YWIPI
+275 YWVPI

-300 VYVNRSDQ
+300 VYVNRGDQ

-320 YWDDY
+320 YWEEY
-325 HGVGLNQANIN
+325 YGVGLNKAKIN
-336 NLVLKN
+336 DLVLKN

-359 YSSFLTN
+359 YWSFLTN

-372 VSGSG
+372 VSGNG

-387 DASYDHFV
+387 DASFDHLIG
-395 SGSSPYPPEIKD
+395 GSFPYPPEIKN

-427 NYVLRYDV
+427 NYALRYDV
-435 TPPCVGAEVINTY
+435 TPPCVGAEVTNTY
-448 FCNNNLPDINPKD
+448 FCNNNLPDINDKD

-519 GTSVGTTSGSYSYTV
+519 GTTLGTTSGTYSYTV
-534 DASTPTE
+534 DASTATE

-556 GTADNPYIITNEAQW
+556 GTAESPYLITTEAQW

-576 EVEQGR
+576 EVAQGR

-600 VGTSNDYHHTYFF
+600 VGTSNDYHYTYFF
-613 AGNFN
+613 AGNFD

-666 AAGFIAESENN
+666 AAGFIAENQNN

-682 LSSINIHSTYAG
+682 LSSINIHSTYVG

-703 YVSCGGLTSQIIGC
+703 YVDCTQLTSQIIGC
-717 VFNGSLL
+717 VFNGSLI

-734 VGIGYAS
+734 VGIGDS
-741 GVAYGHVQVNN
+741 GDVAYGHVRVNN

-762 GEDESCTF
+762 GTDESCTF
-770 VTRSGFDLYRGD
+770 VTRGGFDLYYGD

-838 ISVNP
+838 INVNP
-843 TLKDAYDHLLTLETD
+843 TLKDAYEHTLNQGTD

-864 DNENNI
+864 DAESNI

-882 IINSVEDGN
+882 IINSVEGGN

-900 NVVRLPG
+900 TVVRLNG
-907 SGTADDP
+907 SGTAEDP
-914 FIIASAEDWETFAN
+914 FIIASDTGWDIFAN

-938 KYVSLTEDIT
+938 KYVSLTKDIT
-948 VPMEEDTNDAVM
+948 VPMEEDTSDPVM
-960 VGTSEHPFAGT
+960 VGTSDHPFAGT

-982 NCGTE
+982 NCGTA
-987 EEPFDY
+987 EEPFNY

-1013 GIIYTDDQYA
+1013 GTIYTDDQYA

-1079 IFKGQFAGGEDIKA
+1079 IFKGQFVGGEDIKA

-1117 LIDLAPDDSN
+1117 HVNLDPDDSN

-1148 AEQGFQAYAYT
+1148 AEQGFQAYAYDLKPT
-1159 TEPAGIGEHI
+1159 ADIGELL
-1169 EDNLFASFFEN
+1169 ENNSFAYFYEN
-1180 GILYAEQYYAP
+1180 GIYYAEKYYAP
-1191 TQPYYFII
+1191 AKPFYFII
-1199 EGAWNNPDN
+1199 AGEWNNPDN
-1208 WKEGGLPDPSTNVV
+1208 WKEGGLPTASNNVV
-1222 IRANATIPSD
+1222 IRANATIPSG
-1232 CLAVAGAVL
+1232 CVAVAGAVM
-1241 VDNGYTLTIEDGGQL
+1241 VDNGKTLTIEDGGQL
-1256 VHGNAGLTATVKK
+1256 VHGNAGLAATVKK
-1269 NVIGVGTD
+1269 EITGVGD
-1277 VWETANDGW
+1277 SWSSASDGW
-1286 YFIASP
+1286 HFIASP
-1292 IEDALAISSFPLGR
+1292 IVAENGISPTQVSNLIGFNI
-1306 FYDLYRFNGS
+1306 DLYRLNGAI
-1316 TMKWENYNNIEH
+1316 WENAKAHED
-1328 ASDFAT
+1328 DFF
-1334 LNNGT
+1334 LENGT
-1339 GYLYANATDF
+1339 GYLYANKSTVS
-1349 TLSFT
+1349 LVFT

-1368 VDVDAGWN
+1368 VGVDAGWN
-1376 LIGNPFVCNVYA
+1376 LIGNPFACNVYA
-1388 DRSFYKMNA
+1388 NQPFYKMNA
-1397 AGTAIEA
+1397 EGTAIEA
-1404 VENYGANPIAPC
+1404 VENYAANAIAPC
-1416 TGIVINAAEA
+1416 TGIVINATEA
-1426 GAVTFTRNAPSMS
+1426 GAVAFTRNAPSMS
-1439 NNNGNIQIALAQTT
+1439 NNKGNIQIALAQAS
-1453 NTRGAATAIDNA
+1453 NTRGNAMIDNA
-1465 IVSFNEGTTLP
+1465 IVSFNEGTALP
-1476 KFRFGDNAEIYIPQG
+1476 KFRFGDHAEIYIPQG

-1502 QGELPLNFKAHENG
+1502 QGELPLNFKATENG

-1523 ETANSQLSTV
+1523 ETANCQLSTF

-1545 DIDLLSNPAYTFQ
+1545 DIDLLSQPAYTFQ
-1558 AKTTDYVSRFK
+1558 ANTNDYASRFR
-1569 LVFSISGDANDDNAP
+1569 LVFARNEANNDNEP

-1590 GEIIINGTGTLQ
+1590 GEIIVNGTGILQ
-1602 VIDLLGHVLI
+1602 VIDMLGHQILTKEI
-1612 TDEVNSAFRIQHSAF
+1612 PTLNAQLSTLNFT
-1627 STGVYVLRLIDG
+1627 TGVYVLRLIDG

>member
-1 MKKSKFFFLL
+1 
-11 IALLVMG
+11 
-18 KSSWAQNQWH
+18 
-28 ETWTSGG
+28 
-35 TTCTL
+35 
-40 TMDDHDFY
+40 MDDHNFY
-48 TLTVSVAEGQ
+48 ALTVSVGEGQ
-58 DGVMADYTET
+58 DGVMADYTSE

-109 SLRVIKTDAFRNST
+109 SLRVIKEDAFRNST
-123 MSIIDIPST
+123 MSIIYIPST

-144 EQLYDVYC
+144 EHLSDVYC

-251 NSGEQGFD
+251 NSGEQSFD

-270 DLSEH
+270 DLSAH
-275 YWIPI
+275 YWVPI

-320 YWDDY
+320 YWDEY
-325 HGVGLNQANIN
+325 YGVGLNQAKIN
-336 NLVLKN
+336 DLVLKN

-348 DFTGGIVGRMT
+348 NFTGGIVGRMT
-359 YSSFLTN
+359 YRSFLTN

-387 DASYDHFV
+387 DAAYDHLI
-395 SGSSPYPPEIKD
+395 SGSSPYPPEIKN
-407 CLYLGNAVTGSNGY
+407 CLYLGNAVTGSDGY

-435 TPPCVGAEVINTY
+435 VPPCVGAEVINTY
-448 FCNNNLPDINPKD
+448 FCNNDFPDINEKD

-469 QVTVSPKVK
+469 LVTVSPKVK

-486 AYNDVF
+486 AYNDAF
-492 YAPNGAT
+492 YAPDGAT
-499 VNFNVYCEDL
+499 VNFNVYCDDL
-509 SEIVTGVSVN
+509 TEIVTGVSVN
-519 GTSVGTTSGSYSYTV
+519 GTTLGTTSGSYSYTV
-534 DASTPTE
+534 DASTATE
-541 YTINVTTESIGITGE
+541 YIINVTTGSIGFTGE
-556 GTADNPYIITNEAQW
+556 GTAENPYIITTEEQW
-571 NAIAR
+571 NTIAR
-576 EVEQGR
+576 EVAQER
-582 NFSGQYLKLGN
+582 NFSGQYLKLGA
-593 DISVSTM
+593 DISVTTM
-600 VGTSNDYHHTYFF
+600 VGTSNDYHFNKFF

-618 GDGHTL
+618 GDGYTL

-641 PFHSAKNATITNLTV
+641 PFHSAKNAIITNLTV

-661 TARRY
+661 TAGRY
-666 AAGFIAESENN
+666 AAGFVAESENN

-682 LSSINIHSTYAG
+682 LSSINIHSTYVG

-770 VTRSGFDLYRGD
+770 VTRGGFDLYRGD

-807 YRKHTPIDGE
+807 YRKHTTIDGG

-823 TITDLESTYYGDGNA
+823 TITNLESTYYGDGNA

-843 TLKDAYDHLLTLETD
+843 TLKDAYDHTLNLETD

-864 DNENNI
+864 DAENHI

-882 IINSVEDGN
+882 IINSVEGGN
-891 CFGSKTHPF
+891 CVGSKTHTF
-900 NVVRLPG
+900 TVVRLAG
-907 SGTADDP
+907 TGTADDP
-914 FIIASAEDWETFAN
+914 FIIASAEDWVIFAN
-928 TVKQGNTYSG
+928 TVNQGNSYSD

-1006 IEKLNIA
+1006 IENLNIA

-1036 KDCVNSVSL
+1036 KDCVNSVSIQ
-1045 NSTMGDY
+1045 STMGDY
-1052 DDGFGYYGGFVG
+1052 DDGIGYYGGFVG

-1079 IFKGQFAGGEDIKA
+1079 IFKGQFVGGEDIKA

-1108 VKECLFMPY
+1108 VKECLFMPS

-1133 GGISCEQVFYVNPLG
+1133 GGINCEKVFYVNPLG
-1148 AEQGFQAYAYT
+1148 AEQGFQAYAYDLKPT
-1159 TEPAGIGEHI
+1159 ADIGELL
-1169 EDNLFASFFEN
+1169 ENNSFAYFYEN
-1180 GILYAEQYYAP
+1180 GIYYAEKYYAP
-1191 TQPYYFII
+1191 AKPFYFTIAG
-1199 EGAWNNPDN
+1199 EWNNPDN
-1208 WKEGGLPDPSTNVV
+1208 WKEGGLPTASNNVV
-1222 IRANATIPSD
+1222 IRANATIPSG
-1232 CLAVAGAVL
+1232 CVAEAGAVM

-1256 VHGNAGLTATVKK
+1256 IHGNAGLAATVKK
-1269 NVIGVGTD
+1269 GIIGVGNE
-1277 VWETANDGW
+1277 VWLTANDDW

-1292 IEDALAISSFPLGR
+1292 FVDDLSIGLLALGQW
-1306 FYDLYRFNGS
+1306 YDLYRFNGS
-1316 TMKWENYNNIEH
+1316 TMVWENAKYPANN
-1328 ASDFAT
+1328 FTT
-1334 LNNGT
+1334 LTNGT
-1339 GYLYANATDF
+1339 GYLYANAIDF
-1349 TLSFT
+1349 MLSFT
-1354 GELKPYSEANHANE
+1354 GELNPYSEANGDNQVAVPE
-1368 VDVDAGWN
+1368 GWS
-1376 LIGNPFVCNVYA
+1376 LIGNPFACNVYA

-1397 AGTAIEA
+1397 TGTAIEA
-1404 VENYGANPIAPC
+1404 VENYATTAVAPC
-1416 TGIVINAAEA
+1416 TGIMIHAA
-1426 GAVTFTRNAPSMS
+1426 GAGTVTFTKGTQQPQADQGSVK
-1439 NNNGNIQIALAQTT
+1439 IALSQVVEPVETPST
-1453 NTRGAATAIDNA
+1453 KVGPSTSSGALTIDNA
-1465 IVSFNEGTTLP
+1465 IVSFNEGAALP
-1476 KFRFGDNAEIYIPQG
+1476 KFRFGDHAEIYIPQG
-1491 NEDYAIVSAEA
+1491 NEDYAIAYSEK
-1502 QGELPLNFKAHENG
+1502 QGEMPLNFKAKNDDE
-1516 TYTLTVS
+1516 YTLSFNLEGV
-1523 ETANSQLSTV
+1523 EMD
-1533 NYLHL
+1533 YLHL

-1545 DIDLLSNPAYTFQ
+1545 DIDLLSTQNVIAGEASFREGGTQSPALSYTFY
-1558 AKTTDYVSRFK
+1558 AKTTDHESRFK
-1569 LVFSISGDANDDNAP
+1569 LVFAANNEDGPSTSSGTFAFYSNGSWVITNDGDA
-1584 FAFISN
+1584 
-1590 GEIIINGTGTLQ
+1590 TLQ
-1602 VIDLLGHVLI
+1602 VIDLNGRILSSE
-1612 TDEVNSAFRIQHSAF
+1612 TVNGSVSKAINVVP
-1627 STGVYVLRLIDG
+1627 GVYMLRLING
-1639 ENVRTQKI
+1639 ENVNVQKI
-1647 VID
+1647 VVR